1 MPSFGQLDHLQP
13 DAVLG
18 RISGLRLPSLSFTLR
33 YSLLQNDHT
42 HHAVHNVPLARL
54 VFVPKDD
61 GRLHR
66 RAIDAIEAGKGIA
79 GGGVVAEGE
88 HRQVSVADSAR
99 EAAT

>member
-18 RISGLRLPSLSFTLR
+18 HISGLRLPSLSFTLR
-33 YSLLQNDHT
+33 YSLLQNGHT

-54 VFVPKDD
+54 VFIPEHD

-66 RAIDAIEAGKGIA
+66 CIIDAIEAGHNAASGSEKSKR
-79 GGGVVAEGE
+79 E
-88 HRQVSVADSAR
+88 HGSTPCD
-99 EAAT
+99 E